1 MTKVL
6 TIIFRISERK
16 NEKSNQSYRETTIPE
31 LDIYEYAV
39 ERGFAESPEATTM
52 GETFSEINDQTEI
65 TPGGDIGHAGEN
77 YHGEWY

>member
-1 MTKVL
+1 MNTL
-6 TIIFRISERK
+6 TINSSKRA
-16 NEKSNQSYRETTIPE
+16 YLPPE
-31 LDIYEYAV
+31 LDIYQYEV
-39 ERGFAESPEATTM
+39 EHGFAESPEATTM

>member
-1 MTKVL
+1 MKKETSH
-6 TIIFRISERK
+6 I
-16 NEKSNQSYRETTIPE
+16 EKLPYLAPE
-31 LDIYEYAV
+31 LDVYEYAV

-52 GETFSEINDQTEI
+52 GETFSEINDQNEI